1 MRCEKG
7 VIWECRRVISASRAH
22 SPYVPAVTPSSMSM
36 LTTYKSLSVT
46 ESMYSIPFTQLDRGF
61 CLTTVTEKANHLHS
75 LFLCTLQKHF
85 LVVNQRL
92 KVIFDTRVS
101 PDKGTTIVEKYTQY
115 RKKYSYIFLSNR
127 VIPHCW
133 NSHLQVK
140 SCIQNL
146 I

>member
-61 CLTTVTEKANHLHS
+61 CLTTVTEKQIIYILCFYVLYKSIFLLLIKDLKSFSIPECPLTKGLQLLRSIHS
-75 LFLCTLQKHF
+75 IGRNTH
-85 LVVNQRL
+85 
-92 KVIFDTRVS
+92 
-101 PDKGTTIVEKYTQY
+101 
-115 RKKYSYIFLSNR
+115 IFLSNR

>member
-1 MRCEKG
+1 M
-7 VIWECRRVISASRAH
+7 ISASRAH

-115 RKKYSYIFLSNR
+115 RKKYSYIFE
-127 VIPHCW
+127 
-133 NSHLQVK
+133 
-140 SCIQNL
+140 
-146 I
+146 